1 MDLSKVRAEQNA
13 ILEYLKTLN
22 PSDPEYGKAVS
33 NLVKLETVKVSDENA
48 KYERELKTKQHDS
61 KVAEE
66 KRRYDLDKQI
76 KVGQLELEKE
86 EKKRRFELEKT
97 EKNRRFESEKRL
109 NDAEVSSKLAEI
121 ELNKNKFE
129 LSKEEFELS
138 KQKFEHDRIVQ
149 LERLIMDGQ
158 MNQANIDAKLAEAG
172 RYRSKASNVFVP
184 IAQKG
189 IAAICGLGACL
200 FTVFGEETR
209 VVTSK
214 ALSHFNSVNK

>member
-1 MDLSKVRAEQNA
+1 MDVSKVRAEINE

-33 NLVKLETVKVSDENA
+33 NLVKLETAKVSDENA
-48 KYERELKTKQHDS
+48 KFERELKTKQHES

-76 KVGQLELEKE
+76 KMGQLKLE
-86 EKKRRFELEKT
+86 EKDKDRRFGLDEA
-97 EKNRRFESEKRL
+97 L
-109 NDAEVSSKLAEI
+109 NNAEVSSKLAEI
-121 ELNKNKFE
+121 ELNKSKFE

-138 KQKFEHDRIVQ
+138 KQKFEHERIVQ
-149 LERLIMDGQ
+149 LERLIMEGE

>member
-1 MDLSKVRAEQNA
+1 MDVSKVRAEINE

-33 NLVKLETVKVSDENA
+33 NLVKLETAKVSDENA
-48 KYERELKTKQHDS
+48 KFERELKTKQHES

-76 KVGQLELEKE
+76 KMGQLKLE
-86 EKKRRFELEKT
+86 EKDKDRRFGLDEA
-97 EKNRRFESEKRL
+97 L
-109 NDAEVSSKLAEI
+109 NNAEVSSKLAEI
-121 ELNKNKFE
+121 ELNKSKFE

-138 KQKFEHDRIVQ
+138 KQKFEHERIVQ
-149 LERLIMDGQ
+149 LERLIMEGE
-158 MNQANIDAKLAEAG
+158 MNQANIDAKLAEAV